1 MCKEASGGGRFSAA
15 FSQGQEIPSSSN
27 VFWPTARL
35 LVKHMTITRL
45 PISGLKLDP
54 GDKRDPLVVKIRQ
67 PSCDNTC

>member
-45 PISGLKLDP
+45 PISGLNLDP
-54 GDKRDPLVVKIRQ
+54 VDKRAPLVVKIRQ